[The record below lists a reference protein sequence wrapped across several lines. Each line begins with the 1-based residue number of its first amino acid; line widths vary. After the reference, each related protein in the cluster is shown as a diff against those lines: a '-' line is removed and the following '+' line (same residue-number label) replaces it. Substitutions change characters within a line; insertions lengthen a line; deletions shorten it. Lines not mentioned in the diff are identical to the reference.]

1 MSNAPYERNESM
13 NNIQISYMEN
23 SHVQEASKVLSVAM
37 LNNPIHV
44 AVFQGNGENERSII
58 EKMFFD
64 P

>member
-1 MSNAPYERNESM
+1 M